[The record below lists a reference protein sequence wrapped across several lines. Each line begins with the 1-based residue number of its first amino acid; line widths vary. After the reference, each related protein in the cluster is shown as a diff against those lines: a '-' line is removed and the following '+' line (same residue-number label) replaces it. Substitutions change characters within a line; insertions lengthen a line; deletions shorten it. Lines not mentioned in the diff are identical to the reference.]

1 MKILVAS
8 AAYPTPDGKRPLYYV
23 HSRNLYYRNAG
34 IDVTVLNFAAKDSY
48 VYDGIS
54 VITKERFE
62 AEVENFDMLICHA
75 ANLRNHFLFLLK
87 YKKHFSKT
95 VFFFHGHEVLRL
107 NRFYPKPY
115 EYMQNKRQPTIFQD
129 LYDRIKLFVWREY
142 FRRNIGCSKL
152 VFVSRWIF
160 EHFLEETGLTE
171 KDLQGRW
178 AIISNGVGAF
188 FEENTYTPTTFETD
202 FITIRNNFDGSTYCL
217 DVITKLARENPQ
229 YRFLVIG
236 KGQFFDHTDAPSNLK
251 VIKTELSHYD
261 MGKYLNSAKYALMP
275 IRQDTQGL
283 MSCELATYGLP
294 LITSDIEVC
303 RMVFE
308 TCPHV
313 AFISNDQPDLMA
325 AVKQLEKV
333 QNDEK
338 WDRYLARNT
347 IQKEIDYLLQYANEE
362 V

>member
-1 MKILVAS
+1 MRILVAA

-23 HSRNLYYRNAG
+23 HSRNLCYRDAG
-34 IDVTVLNFAAKDSY
+34 IDVTVLNFAAEQPY
-48 VYDGIS
+48 VYDGIP
-54 VITKERFE
+54 VITMKTFVQEQP
-62 AEVENFDMLICHA
+62 FDMLICHA

-87 YKKHFSKT
+87 YKKKFPKT

-115 EYMQNKRQPTIFQD
+115 EYVQRPRTHAVFQD
-129 LYDRIKLFVWREY
+129 LYDAVKLFVWRHY
-142 FRRNIGCSKL
+142 FQKNIEHIRM

-160 EHFLEETGLTE
+160 EHFLEETKLTE
-171 KDLQGRW
+171 KDLQGHW
-178 AIISNGVGAF
+178 AIISNGVGRF
-188 FEENTYTPTTFETD
+188 FEENAYTPTTAETD

-217 DVITKLARENPQ
+217 DVVTRLARENQQ

-236 KGQFFDHTDAPSNLK
+236 KGQFFDHTDVPSNLK
-251 VIKTELSHYD
+251 VMKTELSHGD
-261 MGKYLNSAKYALMP
+261 MEKYLNSARYALMP

-303 RMVFE
+303 HMVFE

-313 AFISNDQPDLMA
+313 AFISNDNPDLVA
-325 AVKQLEKV
+325 ATEQLGEAN
-333 QNDEK
+333 NDIK
-338 WDRYLARNT
+338 WDQYLARNT
-347 IQKEIDYLLQYANEE
+347 IQKEIEYILQYGQEG
-362 V
+362 